1 MNAISSYEA
10 SSKTR
15 TRRQSHVAHQALTAA
30 SSKVA
35 PARRAIHP
43 DLAVR
48 ARQQDEFLRRLH
60 RFSPLF
66 DGAYGARKR
75 HADRV
80 GETFRSLRSAAAD
93 EGEGEAETEAE
104 GATLP
109 THMLSAA
116 LQIYDADVETVE
128 GVVDALKG
136 DATVARG
143 FDRRGLA
150 MAADVAQATD
160 GAEEG

>member
-66 DGAYGARKR
+66 DGAYTITRAR
-75 HADRV
+75 HEFSL
-80 GETFRSLRSAAAD
+80 ETGLLSRIGIERPWIGSA
-93 EGEGEAETEAE
+93 
-104 GATLP
+104 
-109 THMLSAA
+109 
-116 LQIYDADVETVE
+116 
-128 GVVDALKG
+128 
-136 DATVARG
+136 
-143 FDRRGLA
+143 
-150 MAADVAQATD
+150 
-160 GAEEG
+160 

>member
-1 MNAISSYEA
+1 
-10 SSKTR
+10 
-15 TRRQSHVAHQALTAA
+15 
-30 SSKVA
+30 
-35 PARRAIHP
+35 
-43 DLAVR
+43 
-48 ARQQDEFLRRLH
+48 
-60 RFSPLF
+60 
-66 DGAYGARKR
+66 
-75 HADRV
+75 
-80 GETFRSLRSAAAD
+80 
-93 EGEGEAETEAE
+93 
-104 GATLP
+104 
-109 THMLSAA
+109 MLSAA